1 LPRHPAA
8 NPATPHPSGV
18 EAGHALPIESGQS
31 DTAAHVAFS
40 LRHELFFPEDRCMNV
55 KMDAPEIRA
64 NDIRNWLKDHPEVES
79 VFACVCD
86 LNGTM
91 RGKRLP
97 IEQAKTIMDGGL
109 RMPLSVLSVD
119 IWGEDIENNELV
131 FETGDS
137 DGICEFTG
145 RPMVLVN
152 WTSRPSALAMF
163 WMQTED
169 GIAFP
174 GDPRQALAGIVE
186 RYRALGLTPV
196 VATELEFYL
205 CDPSEAR
212 PHPPRSPVTGKRLDS
227 DGALSLDEL
236 QHFDAFLND
245 VYDACHEQGIP
256 ADAAIS
262 ENGAGQFE
270 INMVHVADPL
280 QAADD
285 AVLFKRLVRGI
296 ARKHELAATFMA
308 KPYGDRSG
316 SGFHVHFSLV
326 DEKGVNQFDDG
337 GEKGTPLLLNAVAG
351 LLETMQENTLT
362 FAPHENSYRRLLPGA
377 HAPTSVAWG
386 YENRTAAIR
395 IPGGSHKARRI
406 EHRVAGAD
414 ANPYLVLASILGGA
428 LVGIE
433 NELEPPPPI
442 EGDAYSMKLD
452 HLPLDWATAIEAFRR
467 GKRVKDTYSKR
478 LQTMLVECKIQELKR
493 FTRHVTDF
501 EYDSYLETV

>member
-1 LPRHPAA
+1 MTNGNIRTWLQER
-8 NPATPHPSGV
+8 
-18 EAGHALPIESGQS
+18 
-31 DTAAHVAFS
+31 
-40 LRHELFFPEDRCMNV
+40 
-55 KMDAPEIRA
+55 PEI
-64 NDIRNWLKDHPEVES
+64 ES

-86 LNGTM
+86 LNGAM

-97 IEQAKTIMDGGL
+97 IEKAKEIMDGGL

-131 FETGDS
+131 FETGDA
-137 DGICEFTG
+137 DGICEYTG
-145 RPMVLVN
+145 RPIVLVN
-152 WTSRPSALAMF
+152 WTSRPSALVMF
-163 WMQTED
+163 WMETED
-169 GIAFP
+169 GQAFP
-174 GDPRQALAGIVE
+174 GDPRRALADIVD
-186 RYRALGLTPV
+186 RYKALGLTPV

-205 CDPSEAR
+205 CDPSKAQ
-212 PHPPRSPVTGKRLDS
+212 PQPPCSPVTGKRLDT

-296 ARKHELAATFMA
+296 ARKHGLAATFMA

-326 DEKGVNQFDDG
+326 DENGVNLFDDG
-337 GEKGTPLLLNAVAG
+337 GEKGTPLMLNAIAG

-362 FAPHENSYRRLLPGA
+362 FAPHQNSYRRLLPGT

-414 ANPYLVLASILGGA
+414 ANPYLVLGSILGGA

-433 NELEPPPPI
+433 GKMEPMDPI
-442 EGDAYSMKLD
+442 VGDAYSQKLD
-452 HLPLDWATAIEAFRR
+452 HLPLDWATAIQAFRK
-467 GKRVKDTYSKR
+467 GTHVQTVFSKR
-478 LQTMLVECKIQELKR
+478 LQTMLVECKMQELKR
-493 FTRHVTDF
+493 FSRYVTDF
-501 EYDSYLETV
+501 EYDSYLESV